1 MEDTLEYLSGVPV
14 LVCAPQGGP
23 VAGERDATDLIGAAA
38 WRGAMWVALPVQRL
52 GAGFFELRSGVAG
65 GVVQKFAQ
73 YGVGLAVVGD
83 VSGEV
88 AVSEPLGAFVRESDR
103 GRQLWFVADTEELRG
118 RLARVRG

>member
-14 LVCAPQGGP
+14 LVCAAQGGP
-23 VAGERDATDLIGAAA
+23 VAGERDATDLIGAAS
-38 WRGAMWVALPVQRL
+38 WWGAVWVAVPVHRL
-52 GAGFFELRSGVAG
+52 GTGFFELRSGVAG

-83 VSGEV
+83 VSAEV
-88 AVSEPLGAFVRESDR
+88 AASESLGAFVRESDR